1 MTDST
6 TTDTRSDRY
15 FLSRAPIWRA
25 LLHLCVPMIA
35 AVTVGAIYNIIN
47 AGFVGSLH
55 STVLLSAITFGLP
68 IIGLVMAVGG
78 VFGVGG
84 GTYISR
90 LLGESETDP
99 TARETVKRV
108 ASFTFW
114 GSVIA
119 GVVVGAI
126 ALLLLSPL
134 VTLLGADS
142 AAFPATAQ
150 FVGIQLA
157 FTPVLTAAFAI
168 EQLVRAE
175 GAARASMSGLIA
187 STVANLLFDVLFI
200 LVLHWGVAGAALAIG
215 LSNLV
220 ALGYYVWFLQVKS
233 ENGLSLSPRWFTVRL
248 SIMKEV
254 FGVGVS
260 ELLMSGFLIVTS
272 LLLNNFAV
280 EYGDG
285 PLAAFGVA
293 LRIVQLPEF
302 LCMGVTLGVLSLLA
316 YSFGAGNAARLRGAI
331 RSSALAIGA
340 ITIVF
345 SGLVFLFRVPV
356 LSLFSTD
363 PEVLRD
369 GQLILTAQLVA
380 TIFNGFT
387 ALLIAVFQGTGKMRS
402 ATIMSVA
409 QGVLFIPI
417 VIAGHAVFGLN
428 GIIWA
433 MTVTEVLTFATAIV
447 LFRIERPTASAPT
460 ADEVAAARELVAS

>member
-1 MTDST
+1 
-6 TTDTRSDRY
+6 
-15 FLSRAPIWRA
+15 
-25 LLHLCVPMIA
+25 MIA
-35 AVTVGAIYNIIN
+35 AVTVGAVYNIIN
-47 AGFVGSLH
+47 AGFIGSLH

-68 IIGLVMAVGG
+68 ILGLVMAVGG

-90 LLGESETDP
+90 LLGAGESTQDP
-99 TARETVKRV
+99 SARDMVKRI
-108 ASFTFW
+108 AAFTFW

-119 GVVVGAI
+119 GVVVGGI
-126 ALLLLSPL
+126 ALLLLGPL
-134 VTLLGADS
+134 VTLLGADA
-142 AAFPATAQ
+142 AAFSATAQ
-150 FVGIQLA
+150 YVGIQLA

-168 EQLVRAE
+168 EQLVRSE
-175 GAARASMSGLIA
+175 GAARASMVGLIA

-215 LSNLV
+215 LSNLL
-220 ALGYYVWFLQVKS
+220 ALGYYIWYLQTRS
-233 ENGLSLSPRWFTVRL
+233 ENGLSLSLRWFTVRL
-248 SIMKEV
+248 SIMREV

-302 LCMGVTLGVLSLLA
+302 LCMGITLGVLSLFA
-316 YSFGAGNAARLRGAI
+316 YSFGSGDKARLTSAI
-331 RSSALAIGA
+331 RSSVLAIA
-340 ITIVF
+340 VITIVF

-380 TIFNGFT
+380 TVFNGFT

-417 VIAGHAVFGLN
+417 IIGAHALFGLT

-447 LFRIERPTASAPT
+447 LYRIEKPTASEPT
-460 ADEVAAARELVAS
+460 AEEIAAAEELVGQPVVA